1 MPKLSYIRLQFH
13 CIENQFKFEEKM
25 KTSEIYLFI
34 FLLVYFFFVFFLRS
48 YLLWKRTG
56 INPLTFG
63 KSDDAHGYNGKVFT
77 FISLLEFVVVLIYA
91 FKHEWYPY
99 LLPIWYVEY
108 DYLTYIGWGLLVL
121 SLILVWVAQSQM
133 ANSWRIGIDENNK
146 TELVTNGLF
155 SYSRNPIF
163 LGIMIANIGLFLI
176 IPNALTLLFVSLSTV
191 SINTQIRL
199 EEAFLENSHGAE
211 YNNYCNKVKRWI

>member
-1 MPKLSYIRLQFH
+1 MRT
-13 CIENQFKFEEKM
+13 EV
-25 KTSEIYLFI
+25 YLFI

-56 INPLTFG
+56 VNPLTFS

-77 FISLLEFVVVLIYA
+77 FISLLEFIVVFIYA
-91 FKHEWYPY
+91 FKHEWYQY
-99 LLPIWYVEY
+99 LLPFWYLEHG
-108 DYLTYIGWGLLVL
+108 YLKYIGWGLLVL
-121 SLILVWVAQSQM
+121 SLILVWVAQSHM

-155 SYSRNPIF
+155 SISRNPIF
-163 LGIMIANIGLFLI
+163 LGIMIANVGLLLI
-176 IPNALTLLFVSLSTV
+176 IPNAFTLLIVSLSTV

-199 EEAFLENSHGAE
+199 EEAFLKRSHGME
-211 YNNYCNKVKRWI
+211 YQDYLNRVRRWL